1 MSRQL
6 VTRADEFLAGRPYSI
21 IDREPSDWAGDAHD
35 YYSVGNYSWPN
46 PETADGLPYIRV
58 DGRRNPDSFSDRYD
72 KRRFRQ
78 TVAAVNTL
86 VQAHVRTGEARYAD
100 AAVERLER
108 WFLDPATAMRP
119 NFAHA
124 AALPGH
130 HDGAAI
136 GQIEAT
142 LLTDLVDHVDL
153 LVRAG
158 RFTERLPLLQ
168 DWFAELT
175 NWMRSSELGRQE
187 ELMANNHGVWW
198 DAQVLRYL
206 QFVDDRTALTEILDR
221 FDIRLRQ
228 IAPGGALPRELARP
242 DSLLYTTYCLRAF
255 AVCCRVAA
263 AEGRDL
269 WNAPAEPG
277 FGSLRDAFQFWAE
290 HGNDDRRWI
299 WPRVLPDLDRTAL
312 WLADEAA
319 AVYGTPALAAFAETL
334 RRRDLPAP
342 EIPSTAAISDA
353 AGERSISL

>member
-6 VTRADEFLAGRPYSI
+6 VAQADEFLAGRPYSI
-21 IDREPSDWAGDAHD
+21 LDREPSDWAGDAHD

-58 DGRRNPDSFSDRYD
+58 DGRRNPDAWSDRYD

-78 TVAAVNTL
+78 TAAAVNTL
-86 VQAHVRTGEARYAD
+86 VQAHLRTGEARYAD
-100 AAVERLER
+100 AAEARLER

-124 AALPGH
+124 AALPGQ

-142 LLTDLVDHVDL
+142 FLTDLLDHVDL

-158 RFTERLPLLQ
+158 RFTEGLPLLQ

-175 NWMRSSELGRQE
+175 HWMRSSELGRQE
-187 ELMANNHGVWW
+187 ERMVNNHGVWW

-206 QFVDDRTALTEILDR
+206 QFVDDRSALAGILDR
-221 FDIRLRQ
+221 FGIRLRH
-228 IAPGGALPRELARP
+228 IAVGGSLPRELARP
-242 DSLLYTTYCLRAF
+242 DSLLYTIYCLRAF
-255 AVCCRVAA
+255 VVCCRVAT

-277 FGSLRDAFQFWAE
+277 HGSLRDAFHFWAG
-290 HGNDDRRWI
+290 HANDDSRWI
-299 WPRVLPDLDRTAL
+299 WPRQPSDLDRTAL

-319 AVYGTPALAAFAETL
+319 AVYQTPGLKAFAENL
-334 RRRDLPAP
+334 RRQDLPAP
-342 EIPSTAAISDA
+342 EIPSTAAL
-353 AGERSISL
+353 EHTLT

>member
-1 MSRQL
+1 MSQEL
-6 VTRADEFLAGRPYSI
+6 VTRADEFLVGRPYSI
-21 IDREPSDWAGDAHD
+21 LDREPSDWAGDPHD

-46 PETADGLPYIRV
+46 PETADGLPYIRI
-58 DGRRNPDSFSDRYD
+58 DGRRNPDAWSDRYD
-72 KRRFRQ
+72 KRRYRQ

-86 VQAHVRTGEARYAD
+86 VQAHLLTGEARYAD

-124 AALPGH
+124 AALPGQ

-136 GQIEAT
+136 GQIEGT
-142 LLTDLVDHVDL
+142 LLTDLLDHVDL

-158 RFTERLPLLQ
+158 RFTEGLPLLQ

-175 NWMRSSELGRQE
+175 RWMRSSDLGRQE
-187 ELMANNHGVWW
+187 ESMTNNHGVWW

-206 QFVDDRTALTEILDR
+206 QFVGDRTAITEILDR
-221 FDIRLRQ
+221 FDIRLRH
-228 IAPGGALPRELARP
+228 IAVGGALPKELARP
-242 DSLLYTTYCLRAF
+242 DSLLYTMFCLRAF
-255 AVCCRVAA
+255 AGCCRVAA

-277 FGSLRDAFQFWAE
+277 FGSLRDAFHFWAD
-290 HGNDDRRWI
+290 HATDDRRWI
-299 WPRVLPDLDRTAL
+299 WPRQPADLDRTAL

-319 AVYGTPALAAFAETL
+319 AVYQTPSLEALAETL
-334 RRRDLPAP
+334 RRQDLPDP
-342 EIPSTAAISDA
+342 EIPSTAAMQQTP
-353 AGERSISL
+353 SLKE

>member
-6 VTRADEFLAGRPYSI
+6 VRLADEFLSGRPYSI
-21 IDREPSDWAGDAHD
+21 LDREPSDWAGDAQD

-46 PETADGLPYIRV
+46 PETADGLPYVRI
-58 DGRRNPDSFSDRYD
+58 DGRRNPDAWSDRYD

-86 VQAHVRTGEARYAD
+86 VQAHVLTGDTHYAD
-100 AAVERLER
+100 AAEARLDR

-119 NFAHA
+119 HFAHA
-124 AALPGH
+124 AALPGQ

-153 LVRAG
+153 LVKAG

-175 NWMRSSELGRQE
+175 HWMRSSELGRQE
-187 ELMANNHGVWW
+187 ERMTNNHGVWW

-206 QFVDDRTALTEILDR
+206 QFVDDRTALTKILDR
-221 FDIRLRQ
+221 FDLRLRH
-228 IAPGGALPRELARP
+228 IAPGGALPKELARP
-242 DSLLYTTYCLRAF
+242 DSLLYTIYCLRAF

-277 FGSLRDAFQFWAE
+277 FGSLRDAFHFWAD
-290 HGNDDRRWI
+290 HAADDRRWI
-299 WPRVLPDLDRTAL
+299 WPRQPSDLDLTAV

-319 AVYGTPALAAFAETL
+319 AVYRTPSLTALAETL
-334 RRRDLPAP
+334 RRQDLPAP
-342 EIPSTAAISDA
+342 EIPSIAAVRRTSTSK
-353 AGERSISL
+353 E

>member
-1 MSRQL
+1 MIRQL
-6 VTRADEFLAGRPYSI
+6 VIRADGFLDGPLYSI
-21 IDREPSDWAGDAHD
+21 LDREPSDWSGDARD

-58 DGRRNPDSFSDRYD
+58 DGRRNPDAWRDRYD

-86 VQAHVRTGEARYAD
+86 VQAHVRTGEERYAD
-100 AAVERLER
+100 AAVARLER

-124 AALPGH
+124 AALPGQ

-142 LLTDLVDHVDL
+142 LLTDLLDHVDL

-158 RFTERLPLLQ
+158 RFTEGLPLLQ
-168 DWFAELT
+168 QWFAELAT
-175 NWMRSSELGRQE
+175 WMRSSELGRQE
-187 ELMANNHGVWW
+187 ERMTNNHGVWW

-206 QFVDDRTALTEILDR
+206 QFVGDRTALTEILDR
-221 FDIRLRQ
+221 FGIRLRH

-242 DSLLYTTYCLRAF
+242 DSLLYTIYCLRAF

-277 FGSLRDAFQFWAE
+277 FGSLRDAFHFWA
-290 HGNDDRRWI
+290 GNAVDESRWI
-299 WPRVLPDLDRTAL
+299 WPRQPSDLDRTAL
-312 WLADEAA
+312 WLAEEAA
-319 AVYGTPALAAFAETL
+319 AVYQTPGLTAFAETL
-334 RRRDLPAP
+334 RRQDLPDP
-342 EIPSTAAISDA
+342 EIPSTAAMEHIPTA
-353 AGERSISL
+353 KE